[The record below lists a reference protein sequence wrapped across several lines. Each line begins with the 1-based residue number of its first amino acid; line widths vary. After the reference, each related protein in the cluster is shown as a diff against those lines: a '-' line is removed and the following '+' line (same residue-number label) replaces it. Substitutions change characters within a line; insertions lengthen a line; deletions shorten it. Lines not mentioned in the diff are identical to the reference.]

1 MRVVSEFS
9 NSFFLFITKVL
20 NSAAQKEW
28 STYDTIDDDGINP
41 LSSKCVLIF
50 EVVWDLLCGS
60 LENRERWK
68 HEKEYT
74 NVSDDDPS

>member
-1 MRVVSEFS
+1 
-9 NSFFLFITKVL
+9 
-20 NSAAQKEW
+20 
-28 STYDTIDDDGINP
+28 
-41 LSSKCVLIF
+41 LIF